1 MDSAF
6 ITCKICFKKF
16 TDPCHLECLH
26 DFCKECIRNDL
37 KENLSTRLDAYS
49 CPICKQL
56 TPTKNKSPE
65 DWVEQLPPSD
75 FVSALTEVYKLKI
88 DDIFCSSCNRKGK
101 STTGSKWCRTCRETL
116 CVNCLDVHGS
126 LKTTMKHSI
135 LDLKEV
141 KSRETKKIIFDS
153 NCLSHELQPLTSFC
167 ETHDE
172 LICSL
177 CAAEKHKDCT
187 SIKTVNDE
195 VKVKSREIRE
205 LSSNTLEHLQ
215 ITNNALQASQASLG
229 ELDNSFLNLSNSIRS
244 VRKRVDEMF
253 SKYERQSLEKLA
265 GIENEFREK
274 LQHDIQKLESLNA
287 ECSHTNQLLDNVK
300 DHGTDVHIL
309 QCLQQV
315 RRRNVTHS
323 TVIEEY
329 KELHGLPTV
338 NFVIDS
344 RLDDVLNS
352 LTSVGELV
360 VNGSGNNKKTQ
371 QVGSKSRKTE
381 YTPKHTE
388 IKRRSADRTVTVK
401 TRSDENA
408 CLITGILSLP
418 SLGWFLCDKGNK
430 KLKLY
435 DNQFQMKSEHFLEQ
449 TPFDAT
455 CLTDHVVAVTA
466 PEEMKILVFK
476 VLAGINLQEE
486 LKISERCYG
495 ISYSFRED
503 KFVVTCPFASP
514 ASVRVLS
521 RKGEELMNLTPEENL
536 QSLFLRPWYVAF
548 DGTGNSYFVSD
559 SQNNRVTSITRSVYR
574 RFHYTHANMKSPRGL
589 ALTSNG
595 DMFIAGWGSDTVHRV
610 DENGRLKEEFLCRH
624 DGIISPQA
632 VCVSKDNT
640 TLALSLDQTSCRSD
654 VLQIFLL

>member
-6 ITCKICFKKF
+6 ITCKICSKKF

-37 KENLSTRLDAYS
+37 KQNLSTRLDAYS

-88 DDIFCSSCNRKGK
+88 DDVYCSPCNRKRR

-116 CVNCLDVHGS
+116 CINCLDVHGS
-126 LKTTMKHSI
+126 LKTTMKHTI
-135 LDLKEV
+135 LDLQEV
-141 KSRETKKIIFDS
+141 KSRETKKIIFDP
-153 NCLSHELQPLTSFC
+153 NCMNHEHQPLTSFC
-167 ETHDE
+167 EAHDE

-177 CAAEKHKDCT
+177 CTGEKHKDCT
-187 SIKTVNDE
+187 SIRTVNDE
-195 VKVKSREIRE
+195 VRVKSHDIQDI
-205 LSSNTLEHLQ
+205 SSKTSEHLQ
-215 ITNNALQASQASLG
+215 ITNNALQSSQASLR

-244 VRKRVDEMF
+244 VRKRIDEML
-253 SKYERQSLEKLA
+253 SKYERKSLEKLA

-287 ECSHTNQLLDNVK
+287 ECSHTNQLLGNVK
-300 DHGTDVHIL
+300 DYGTDGHIL

-315 RRRNVTHS
+315 RGRNVSHS
-323 TVIEEY
+323 TVVEEY
-329 KELHGLPTV
+329 KEMCGLPTV
-338 NFVIDS
+338 NFVINS
-344 RLDDVLNS
+344 QLDDVLNT

-360 VNGSGNNKKTQ
+360 VNDIGNNKKTQ
-371 QVGSKSRKTE
+371 QLPSKSRQTE
-381 YTPKHTE
+381 HKPKPTE
-388 IKRRSADRTVTVK
+388 IKRRLADKTVSVR
-401 TRSDENA
+401 TRSDENV

-418 SLGWFLCDKGNK
+418 SLDWLLCDKGNK

-435 DNQFQMKSEHFLEQ
+435 DSQFQIKSEHILEQ
-449 TPFDAT
+449 TPYDTT
-455 CLTDHVVAVTA
+455 CLDDHVVAVTV
-466 PEEMKILVFK
+466 PEEMKILVFR

-486 LKISERCYG
+486 LKINDRCYG
-495 ISYSFRED
+495 ISYSSKED

-514 ASVRVLS
+514 ASVRILS

-559 SQNNRVTSITRSVYR
+559 SQRNRVTSITRSVYR

-589 ALTSNG
+589 AMTSNG
-595 DMFIAGWGSDTVHRV
+595 EMFIAGWGSDTVHRV
-610 DENGRLKEEFLCRH
+610 DENGRLKEEFLSRH

-654 VLQIFLL
+654 LMQIFLI